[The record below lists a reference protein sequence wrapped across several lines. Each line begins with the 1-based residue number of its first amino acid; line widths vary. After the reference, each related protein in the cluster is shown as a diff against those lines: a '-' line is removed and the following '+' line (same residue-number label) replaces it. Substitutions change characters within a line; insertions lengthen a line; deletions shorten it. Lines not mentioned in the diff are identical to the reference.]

1 MARLL
6 ERLDVAWSAVDALN
20 VDEQAARVAGSL
32 AVKHGLRGLDAVH
45 LASALSFA
53 AAGPVVVTW
62 DAALRRA
69 AAAEGLAT
77 SP

>member
-1 MARLL
+1 MVRLL
-6 ERLDVAWSAVDALN
+6 ERLDVEWSAVDALN
-20 VDEQAARVAGSL
+20 VDERAARAAGSL
-32 AVKHGLRGLDAVH
+32 AVKHGLRGMDAVH

-69 AAAEGLAT
+69 ASAEGLAT
-77 SP
+77 SA